1 MCSLTLLTNYSANG
15 VMKNKMDGKK
25 KVPLKI
31 SMLDRNHK
39 VNFQWHTRNFAR
51 RILTDC
57 RKMATSIGLLP
68 TPKVVVV
75 GETRLSPFVVSAWV
89 C

>member
-1 MCSLTLLTNYSANG
+1 MCSLTLLANYSANG

-31 SMLDRNHK
+31 SMSDKEPQGKFL
-39 VNFQWHTRNFAR
+39 
-51 RILTDC
+51 
-57 RKMATSIGLLP
+57 MAY
-68 TPKVVVV
+68 KK
-75 GETRLSPFVVSAWV
+75 F